1 MGAQTE
7 ERGLPL
13 GGIGLEMKGA
23 GAPRVEIMLGG
34 QGPEQRHLTHRITNV
49 QRVYLKIGESNID
62 EVLEIESQKG
72 VKTLL
77 HFESLE
83 EIMQPSGK

>member
-13 GGIGLEMKGA
+13 GGIDLETKGTE
-23 GAPRVEIMLGG
+23 APRVEIMLGG
-34 QGPEQRHLTHRITNV
+34 QGPEQRHLTHTITNV
-49 QRVYLKIGESNID
+49 QRVYVKIGEGNID
-62 EVLEIESQKG
+62 EVLEIESRKG
-72 VKTLL
+72 TKTLL
-77 HFESLE
+77 LFETLE